1 MNFESFVG
9 NPETKAQLAAAV
21 DSGRFPHAL
30 LLEGP
35 EGSGKR
41 TLAALLAKAAVCQ
54 APEGEKPC
62 GVCPGCVKAAAGA
75 HPDIRLA
82 GGDGAARSFHI
93 DVVRELRESAY
104 VLPNEAPRRVM
115 ILAGAQGMTEQAQN
129 ALLKVLEEPPSHAL
143 FLLTC
148 ENRSSLLPHR
158 PVPVQCLTL
167 GPVAEEEALPLL
179 RSGCPIR
186 RGEELRRSFRLFGGL
201 IGRTLQGLED
211 GTFQRVLELAPR
223 LAEAVAAPDELTLLR
238 ATAPL
243 ERQGRHGRCAER
255 DTPDFPRRLNTAV
268 PRGFTQYLVP
278 FRQPGNGG
286 QAGRGA
292 DPAAAD
298 GPAVRDGGAAGRP
311 AAQHQ
316 SHPAADP
323 AVRPAAGR
331 GRQMSGFINNIK
343 PRREAIHGCYHRRPI
358 QKYGKGL
365 LFRSRRAYAGKK
377 GDRVVVEPPAAWN
390 AARS

>member
-62 GVCPGCVKAAAGA
+62 GVCPRLCQGGGRGP
-75 HPDIRLA
+75 PDIRLA

-158 PVPVQCLTL
+158 PVPGAVPDP
-167 GPVAEEEALPLL
+167 GPRGGGGGPPLL
-179 RSGCPIR
+179 RERLPDQE
-186 RGEELRRSFRLFGGL
+186 GEELRRSFRLFGGL

-243 ERQGRHGRCAER
+243 EK
-255 DTPDFPRRLNTAV
+255 T
-268 PRGFTQYLVP
+268 
-278 FRQPGNGG
+278 
-286 QAGRGA
+286 
-292 DPAAAD
+292 
-298 GPAVRDGGAAGRP
+298 RP
-311 AAQHQ
+311 
-316 SHPAADP
+316 
-323 AVRPAAGR
+323 
-331 GRQMSGFINNIK
+331 
-343 PRREAIHGCYHRRPI
+343 
-358 QKYGKGL
+358 
-365 LFRSRRAYAGKK
+365 SRT
-377 GDRVVVEPPAAWN
+377 VC
-390 AARS
+390 

>member
-9 NPETKAQLAAAV
+9 NPETKAQLSSAV

-54 APEGEKPC
+54 ASEGGKPC
-62 GVCPGCVKAAAGA
+62 GACPGCVKAAAGA

-82 GGDGAARSFHI
+82 GGGGTARSFHI

-104 VLPNEAPRRVM
+104 VLPNEAPRRVI

-129 ALLKVLEEPPSHAL
+129 ALLKVLEEPPPHAM

-148 ENRSSLLPHR
+148 ENRSSLLPTILSR
-158 PVPVQCLTL
+158 VQCLTL
-167 GPVAEEEALPLL
+167 GPVAEEEAVPLL
-179 RSGCPIR
+179 QERLPGR
-186 RGEELRRSFRLFGGL
+186 EEEELRRSFRLFGGL

-211 GTFQRVLELAPR
+211 GTFRRVLELAPR

-243 ERQGRHGRCAER
+243 EKDKALMDGVLSAVRLIFRDAFIRQ
-255 DTPDFPRRLNTAV
+255 
-268 PRGFTQYLVP
+268 Y
-278 FRQPGNGG
+278 
-286 QAGRGA
+286 
-292 DPAAAD
+292 PAASPGISPLSASPETAD
-298 GPAVRDGGAAGRP
+298 KLAAALTRRQLMALLRAAEELQAALPRNINHTLLLTLLCARLRAAAG
-311 AAQHQ
+311 
-316 SHPAADP
+316 
-323 AVRPAAGR
+323 
-331 GRQMSGFINNIK
+331 K
-343 PRREAIHGCYHRRPI
+343 
-358 QKYGKGL
+358 
-365 LFRSRRAYAGKK
+365 
-377 GDRVVVEPPAAWN
+377 
-390 AARS
+390 